1 MSDRHRTFVIPR
13 TTGTHGDIFAAVGLA
28 DLLSGASDSPVSI
41 RENPAGFEIDAT
53 LVGPIPQKPGYPFLK
68 PNEKMNVPSGIMDFV
83 DYKAEKAKSD
93 RRKKLT
99 QGKSKKSLG
108 PEIEEL
114 LRQDAPR
121 PDWRL
126 LQVLNSL
133 GAWKTSNRVFADIVK
148 ITPAEFSQAVSAA
161 LDSIA
166 SFAPSGLAWLASSV
180 QLFSPNSAKG
190 YSRLKPD
197 STGRND
203 KTKEDWTDPFI
214 EWLRYRGYFAV
225 ACPFFDGSKAENV
238 RLLCPVPA
246 NVSVNA
252 LREICDELRQAGVFG
267 RSPKAPKLDSLATL
281 KLAEILIRRSEEFHD
296 ADAAAIIGISIL
308 GGSPAKIISGIA
320 VTHYQSLGNSKAV
333 SSMSTL
339 ALPGWFVLNDAADAL
354 AFLSILD
361 EHQRVVRSLQDDHSD
376 EIGLLILYR
385 RFLEL
390 RGEHSIL
397 TLIDFMSRYGALVLR
412 AREQKRWIAQFSTE
426 NFERLLMQN
435 AAKLA
440 PLLNDPGFQAVAA
453 AIRNATINAQLA
465 KAFAQRDKR
474 PAQYR
479 DIRYDLL
486 AELRRKSSLP
496 GDVSLIQALSEFV
509 QLYNYENAR
518 QHEILAGGKSSWR
531 PPRNITTDEF
541 SSLVA
546 LIETHHAATV
556 GPMLCAYGTCRIP
569 KDPELAGV
577 NESET
582 TASEQD

>member
-1 MSDRHRTFVIPR
+1 MSDSHRTFVIPR

-28 DLLSGASDSPVSI
+28 DLLSGASDSPVFI
-41 RENPAGFEIDAT
+41 RENRAGFAIAAT
-53 LVGPIPQKPGYPFLK
+53 LVDAIPQKPGYPFLK
-68 PNEKMNVPSGIMDFV
+68 PNEKMKVPSGIVDFV

-93 RRKKLT
+93 RRRKLT
-99 QGKSKKSLG
+99 QGKSKNSLG
-108 PEIEEL
+108 PEIEQL
-114 LRQDAPR
+114 LEQDKPR

-126 LQVLNSL
+126 LQVLNTL
-133 GAWKTSNRVFADIVK
+133 QGDETSNRVYAQIIK
-148 ITPAEFSQAVSAA
+148 MKPAEFSQATAAA
-161 LDSIA
+161 LDSL
-166 SFAPSGLAWLASSV
+166 STFAPSGLNWPASSV

-246 NVSVNA
+246 DLSING
-252 LREICDELRQAGVFG
+252 LKEICGELRQAGVFG
-267 RSPKAPKLDSLATL
+267 GPPKLDSLATL

-308 GGSPAKIISGIA
+308 GESPASVISGIA
-320 VTHYQSLGNSKAV
+320 VTHFQSLGNSKAV
-333 SSMSTL
+333 SSMATL
-339 ALPGWFVLNDAADAL
+339 AIPGWFVLNDADDAL

-397 TLIDFMSRYGALVLR
+397 TLIDFMSRYGTLVLR
-412 AREQKRWIAQFSTE
+412 AREQKRKIAQFSTG

-435 AAKLA
+435 APTLT
-440 PLLNDPGFQAVAA
+440 PVLNDPGFQAVAA
-453 AIRNATINAQLA
+453 AIRSATVSAQA
-465 KAFAQRDKR
+465 QKAMNR
-474 PAQYR
+474 PDYR
-479 DIRYDLL
+479 EIRYDLL
-486 AELRRKSSLP
+486 PELRRKSSLP
-496 GDVSLIQALSEFV
+496 GNDPLIQALSDFISK
-509 QLYNYENAR
+509 YNVENAR
-518 QHEILAGGKSSWR
+518 RRELNKPA
-531 PPRNITTDEF
+531 PRNITTDEF
-541 SSLVA
+541 SALVA
-546 LIETHHAATV
+546 LIETHRAATV
-556 GPMLCAYGTCRIP
+556 GAMLCAYGSCRLSR
-569 KDPELAGV
+569 DRDEPESDSSQPTD
-577 NESET
+577 NEEK
-582 TASEQD
+582 